1 MALGRSSTPGRA
13 KALAASSSTT
23 SRSGFCSSWVCRLV
37 GVVLVRDPLLFCK
50 TLSFITYLYL
60 LANQS
65 LVIRTLHE
73 IREYTLQIPSAAS

>member
-1 MALGRSSTPGRA
+1 
-13 KALAASSSTT
+13 
-23 SRSGFCSSWVCRLV
+23 LV

-50 TLSFITYLYL
+50 TRSFISYLYL

>member
-1 MALGRSSTPGRA
+1 LAPTATTREGEGSRGWYVHHLALRVLLQLGERA
-13 KALAASSSTT
+13 
-23 SRSGFCSSWVCRLV
+23 

-50 TLSFITYLYL
+50 TLSFISYLYL